1 VPYPRKLLNPGEQIA
16 FDLHPHWW
24 YFAPL
29 GTLAVAIVAA
39 AVVVTVTLKDATQT
53 YTLLGV
59 AVFAAVW
66 LVAFL
71 VKLAE
76 WRTTQFV
83 LTSDRLIVRSG
94 VLSKQG
100 REIPLERIN
109 DLSYHQSFFE
119 RLVGAGDLVI
129 ESAGERGQDM
139 FSRIPHPAH
148 AQQLIYTEMES
159 NRQRVSGVH
168 IEQQA
173 SSIPDSLAAAR
184 QATASTAT
192 RARRRT
198 TSARPTP
205 IRNVPGEPMR
215 MRSKPCD
222 VAWSQMT
229 SARCPISTSV
239 ATTRPWAANRST
251 ATFSAILA
259 KAASRSSGSISKWL
273 TIPRSRLGG

>member
-148 AQQLIYTEMES
+148 AQQLIYTEMEN

-173 SSIPDSLAAAR
+173 SSIPDQIA
-184 QATASTAT
+184 
-192 RARRRT
+192 
-198 TSARPTP
+198 
-205 IRNVPGEPMR
+205 E
-215 MRSKPCD
+215 
-222 VAWSQMT
+222 
-229 SARCPISTSV
+229 
-239 ATTRPWAANRST
+239 
-251 ATFSAILA
+251 LA
-259 KAASRSSGSISKWL
+259 KLRDQGVVSDAEFQAKKTELLSRM
-273 TIPRSRLGG
+273 

>member
-66 LVAFL
+66 LVVFL

-148 AQQLIYTEMES
+148 AQQLIYTEMEN

-173 SSIPDSLAAAR
+173 SSIPDQIA
-184 QATASTAT
+184 
-192 RARRRT
+192 
-198 TSARPTP
+198 
-205 IRNVPGEPMR
+205 E
-215 MRSKPCD
+215 
-222 VAWSQMT
+222 
-229 SARCPISTSV
+229 
-239 ATTRPWAANRST
+239 
-251 ATFSAILA
+251 LA
-259 KAASRSSGSISKWL
+259 KLRDQGVVSDAEFQAKKTELLSRM
-273 TIPRSRLGG
+273 

>member
-66 LVAFL
+66 LVVFL

-109 DLSYHQSFFE
+109 DLSYHQTLFE

-148 AQQLIYTEMES
+148 AQQLIYTEMEN

-173 SSIPDSLAAAR
+173 SSIPDQIA
-184 QATASTAT
+184 
-192 RARRRT
+192 
-198 TSARPTP
+198 
-205 IRNVPGEPMR
+205 E
-215 MRSKPCD
+215 
-222 VAWSQMT
+222 
-229 SARCPISTSV
+229 
-239 ATTRPWAANRST
+239 
-251 ATFSAILA
+251 LA
-259 KAASRSSGSISKWL
+259 KLRDQGVVTDAEFQAKKTELLSRM
-273 TIPRSRLGG
+273 

>member
-148 AQQLIYTEMES
+148 AQQLIYTEMEN

-173 SSIPDSLAAAR
+173 SSIPDQIA
-184 QATASTAT
+184 
-192 RARRRT
+192 
-198 TSARPTP
+198 
-205 IRNVPGEPMR
+205 E
-215 MRSKPCD
+215 
-222 VAWSQMT
+222 
-229 SARCPISTSV
+229 
-239 ATTRPWAANRST
+239 
-251 ATFSAILA
+251 LA
-259 KAASRSSGSISKWL
+259 KLRDQGVVTDAEFQAKKTELLSRM
-273 TIPRSRLGG
+273 